1 MIPLESSRLDGVASI
16 STVDLWGSLTVWRRQ
31 PMATGHSII
40 PPNSK
45 RGELCVVRRD
55 KTGMLLGM
63 KESYKKGE
71 SESILAL
78 SLAAGI
84 ARGQSKRRQG
94 YRWAGLLSFEKR
106 FNRMLTL

>member
-55 KTGMLLGM
+55 KTGMLVCPAKAGVFSG
-63 KESYKKGE
+63 KQSHQGK
-71 SESILAL
+71 SQDPC
-78 SLAAGI
+78 SLDSQEEG
-84 ARGQSKRRQG
+84 
-94 YRWAGLLSFEKR
+94 
-106 FNRMLTL
+106 N